1 MTKISLSII
10 AAATLAIA
18 SATAASATELPTYEA
33 AGLPI
38 SPMQAGVL
46 GAANVHE
53 QAPSAATSATP
64 HQLNVLTPRNKIT
77 TARASAR
84 TDRSLH

>member
-10 AAATLAIA
+10 AATLAIA
-18 SATAASATELPTYEA
+18 SATSASAAELPTFEA

-38 SPMQAGVL
+38 SPVQAGAL

-53 QAPSAATSATP
+53 QAPIAATSATP
-64 HQLNVLTPRNKIT
+64 HQLSVLTPRSKIT